1 MSLECHPVF
10 TNVID
15 ESMYGTDGVASRGDN
30 GEQRT
35 KPKVS
40 TQLLCGRGE
49 RVHFQGSLADA
60 SRCSRM
66 ANSADHFDLDSST
79 AGALVWMRR
88 CGILVGKKPGS
99 WPTKG

>member
-1 MSLECHPVF
+1 MG
-10 TNVID
+10 N
-15 ESMYGTDGVASRGDN
+15 N
-30 GEQRT
+30 EQ
-35 KPKVS
+35 KPKYQHNCCVVEGIES
-40 TQLLCGRGE
+40 TSKGTL
-49 RVHFQGSLADA
+49 VDA

-79 AGALVWMRR
+79 AGPLVWMRR